1 MRLAQL
7 SRKLQVKPVTI
18 IQYIEKTFAT
28 EINSHPNTRIP
39 DEYLENIYEAFIKV
53 EIPKETEIATP
64 PSPIE
69 DEIIVEKIEIK
80 VNETK
85 EEKNKETELQEVEES
100 EKTEEAAQD
109 PNESTEENSE
119 KSSEENSEET
129 VQLNIQDGVIRA
141 PKVEIEGVKVIGKI
155 DIPEKPVA
163 VESTEEGE
171 EGAKSNE
178 KLESNETVDQAEKSN
193 SETTEVKLEPKNI
206 PVKSQNPR
214 KKANKPTQDRQ
225 KRQKREISYEEQ
237 RRLDKEA
244 YTEAVKRRKE
254 EEKRKAKERYNALMK
269 QKEEST
275 AKKKLSKSKVK
286 KMQEKALIQKKKE
299 EAPTTLWGKFIYWLN
314 N

>member
-7 SRKLQVKPVTI
+7 SRKLKVKPATI
-18 IQYIEKTFAT
+18 IQYIEKTFET
-28 EINSHPNTRIP
+28 EINSHPNSRIP

-64 PSPIE
+64 PYPIE

-109 PNESTEENSE
+109 PNESTEES
-119 KSSEENSEET
+119 SEET

-155 DIPEKPVA
+155 DLPEKPVA
-163 VESTEEGE
+163 VENTEENE
-171 EGAKSNE
+171 ESE
-178 KLESNETVDQAEKSN
+178 ESEESNETVDQAEKEN
-193 SETTEVKLEPKNI
+193 TETTTIQPATEQKNI
-206 PVKSQNPR
+206 LVKTKNPR

-225 KRQKREISYEEQ
+225 KRQKGEISYEEQ
-237 RRLDKEA
+237 RRLDKAA

-254 EEKRKAKERYNALMK
+254 EEKRKAKERYQELMK
-269 QKEEST
+269 KKEAT
-275 AKKKLSKSKVK
+275 APKKKISKSREKA
-286 KMQEKALIQKKKE
+286 MQEKALIQKRKE